1 MIKTQNSNYSIF
13 LLALLFIE
21 FISYFLRANS
31 LPNLGIYVRM
41 AILAFIIANFLLR
54 MFVDLINGNF
64 SSRLYIRAVV
74 FWLYSLLV
82 YFLSMK
88 NISFVSSINLTTW
101 VAVLYL
107 FYYYGF
113 PKSGKL
119 LNFVVGVFT
128 AVFIPLYYRF
138 ALHNG
143 FVGNKPGV
151 VNAVYYL
158 VMIIPFLLLFNN
170 KFLKILFI
178 TVISLISIQS
188 SKTTAIL
195 MILFSI
201 LICFVFSG
209 GAKRKNF
216 LMFLEGL
223 IAFFALLLLLIKF
236 TDLNINHIVFA
247 NMEDGGNGRL
257 YIWKSIFTEYNNG
270 SLVQKLFGYSMNFSV
285 SVTGFSAHCDF
296 FEIITSFGIIGFL
309 IFFSWFIFTAKKIVF
324 HMRNQKYYYIALVVL
339 LQMLLIFLFSTSIF
353 VSNYFLLLSAF
364 IGMLFNNYENQDNI
378 SDTTEE
384 AEL

>member
-1 MIKTQNSNYSIF
+1 MVGTKNSNYSIF

-21 FISYFLRANS
+21 FTSNFLRANS

-41 AILAFIIANFLLR
+41 AILAFIIANFLLC
-54 MFVDLINGNF
+54 MLADLINGNF
-64 SSRLYIRAVV
+64 SSSLRIRAVV
-74 FWLYSLLV
+74 FWFYSLLV

-88 NISFVSSINLTTW
+88 NISFVRSINLTTW

-128 AVFIPLYYRF
+128 TLFILLYYKF

-170 KFLKILFI
+170 KLLKILFI

-201 LICFVFSG
+201 LICFVFAG

-216 LMFLEGL
+216 LMFLGSL
-223 IAFFALLLLLIKF
+223 IAFFVLLLLLIKF
-236 TDLNINHIVFA
+236 TDLNIKDIVSA
-247 NMEDGGNGRL
+247 DMEDGGNGRFD
-257 YIWKSIFTEYNNG
+257 IWKSIFTEYNNG
-270 SLVQKLFGYSMNFSV
+270 SLAQKLFGYSMNFSV

-309 IFFSWFIFTAKKIVF
+309 IFFSWFIFTAKEIVLY
-324 HMRNQKYYYIALVVL
+324 MRNQKYYYIALVAL
-339 LQMLLIFLFSTSIF
+339 LQMILIFLFSTSIF
-353 VSNYFLLLSAF
+353 VSNYFLLLSAI
-364 IGMLFNNYENQDNI
+364 IGMLFNYYENKDNF

>member
-1 MIKTQNSNYSIF
+1 MVGTKNSNYSIF
-13 LLALLFIE
+13 ILILLFIE
-21 FISYFLRANS
+21 FTSNFLRANS

-41 AILAFIIANFLLR
+41 AILAFIIANFLLC
-54 MFVDLINGNF
+54 MLADLINGNF
-64 SSRLYIRAVV
+64 SSSLRIRAVV
-74 FWLYSLLV
+74 FWFYSLLV
-82 YFLSMK
+82 YFLSRK

-113 PKSGKL
+113 PKFGKL

-128 AVFIPLYYRF
+128 TVFILLYYRF
-138 ALHNG
+138 ALHSG
-143 FVGNKPGV
+143 FVGDKPGV

-170 KFLKILFI
+170 KLLKILFI

-188 SKTTAIL
+188 SKTTAVL

-216 LMFLEGL
+216 LMFLGSL
-223 IAFFALLLLLIKF
+223 IAFFVLLLLLIKF
-236 TDLNINHIVFA
+236 TDLNFKDILSA
-247 NMEDGGNGRL
+247 DMEDGGNGRFD
-257 YIWKSIFTEYNNG
+257 IWKSIFTEYNNG
-270 SLVQKLFGYSMNFSV
+270 SFLQKLFGYGMNFAAT
-285 SVTGFSAHCDF
+285 VTGYSAHCDF

-309 IFFSWFIFTAKKIVF
+309 IFISWFIFTAKEIVL
-324 HMRNQKYYYIALVVL
+324 HMWNQSYYFIALVAL

-364 IGMLFNNYENQDNI
+364 IGMLFNHYENQDNI

-384 AEL
+384 AKL